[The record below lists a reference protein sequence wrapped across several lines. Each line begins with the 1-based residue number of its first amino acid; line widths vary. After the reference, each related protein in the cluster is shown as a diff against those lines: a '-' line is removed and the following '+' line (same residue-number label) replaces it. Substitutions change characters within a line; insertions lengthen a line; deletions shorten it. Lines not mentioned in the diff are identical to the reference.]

1 MQVQVLPTRLRYDS
15 LPAHTDQT
23 RFLEGEA
30 GNRAQSDIRCGVTLA
45 LIGSSYGE
53 IEPRKA
59 TYWGAGH
66 NTKPLT
72 LLELIPAASSHN
84 SSKSLGNPVVEVAPP
99 NGTINLTEGTNKNE
113 TRVPGKGRKPG

>member
-1 MQVQVLPTRLRYDS
+1 MRVKDSPTRLRCDS

-30 GNRAQSDIRCGVTLA
+30 GNRAQSDIRCGMTLA

-59 TYWGAGH
+59 TYTKARH
-66 NTKPLT
+66 NIQTLT
-72 LLELIPAASSHN
+72 SLEIIPAAFWF
-84 SSKSLGNPVVEVAPP
+84 
-99 NGTINLTEGTNKNE
+99 
-113 TRVPGKGRKPG
+113 